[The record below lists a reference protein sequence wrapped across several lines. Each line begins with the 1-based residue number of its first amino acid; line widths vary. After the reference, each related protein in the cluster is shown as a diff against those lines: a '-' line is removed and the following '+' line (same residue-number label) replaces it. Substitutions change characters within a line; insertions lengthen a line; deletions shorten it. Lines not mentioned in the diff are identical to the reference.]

1 MNMALVT
8 DAAEGRVPQGRAT
21 DTRARIVAVT
31 SELLGTR
38 GIDQVS
44 LDEIAAQAGVRKQT
58 VLYWFGSRASLVDN
72 VIEVTLDELVAEV
85 RHAVDRCDGDALER
99 IDAVVVTIVAAAVR
113 RPHLLGLLRDL
124 RHLPPERAEAILRR
138 LRPVVDTA
146 VETLSDGMTAGVLR
160 PADPGIIVGL
170 LYACVSGV
178 AADPVTLGVVSP
190 TTGPA
195 GLRRLRREI
204 RAFVRSALTVAGSAG
219 GGDRQ
224 RRRSVG

>member
-1 MNMALVT
+1 MSMVLVPDT
-8 DAAEGRVPQGRAT
+8 ADGGPSHGRVSE
-21 DTRARIVAVT
+21 TRARIVAVT

-58 VLYWFGSRASLVDN
+58 VLYWFGSRAGLVDN
-72 VIEVTLDELVAEV
+72 VIEVTLDQLVADV
-85 RHAVDRCDGDALER
+85 RHAVDKCDGDALER

-124 RHLPPERAEAILRR
+124 RHLPPERAEAIVRR

-146 VETLSDGMTAGVLR
+146 VDTLSDGMVVGTLR

-178 AADPVTLGVVSP
+178 AADPITLGVVAP

-204 RAFVRSALTVAGSAG
+204 RAFVRSALTVAGGAAG
-219 GGDRQ
+219 GEQ
-224 RRRSVG
+224 LHRRSID